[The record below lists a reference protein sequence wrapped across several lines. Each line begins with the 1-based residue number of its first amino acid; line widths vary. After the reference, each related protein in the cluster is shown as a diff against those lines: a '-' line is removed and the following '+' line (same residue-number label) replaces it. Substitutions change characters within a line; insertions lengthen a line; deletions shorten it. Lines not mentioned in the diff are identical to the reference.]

1 MTALQDFSFKHRIK
15 VRWVEVDPQQVVF
28 NGHYL
33 TYFDT
38 AMSEYWRAVGQPYPE
53 GFNFFGGEVFIRR
66 NTIEYHAPGK
76 LDDWLDIGIRCDRVG
91 NSSITMAWSVWTQGR
106 LLVTG
111 ESVYVFTTLNTAK
124 PVAVPPGLRQ
134 QAVGARHAPSRVVH
148 RRSSRTRLAEADG
161 NRTRQT
167 ELLGLTG
174 FEDRGAHQEPS
185 RLRREP
191 YTVVRT
197 APDAGSGSTLN
208 PMQSIREATRLTGY
222 AHGGGCELAAAC
234 DLRVVERQA
243 PRDLGLRGAR
253 GVARGILRDRGERYR
268 AGKQHGGQSA
278 HVILPCFQAACAVPP
293 GLASIAA

>member
-66 NTIEYHAPGK
+66 NTIEYHAPAK
-76 LDDWLDIGIRCDRVG
+76 LDDWLDIGIRCDRIG
-91 NSSITMAWSVWTQGR
+91 NSSITMAWAVWTQGR

-134 QAVGARHAPSRVVH
+134 Q
-148 RRSSRTRLAEADG
+148 
-161 NRTRQT
+161 
-167 ELLGLTG
+167 
-174 FEDRGAHQEPS
+174 
-185 RLRREP
+185 
-191 YTVVRT
+191 
-197 APDAGSGSTLN
+197 
-208 PMQSIREATRLTGY
+208 I
-222 AHGGGCELAAAC
+222 
-234 DLRVVERQA
+234 ERQA
-243 PRDLGLRGAR
+243 LGQDVFEIIQGDWASLQTDAASVRRAVFVKEQGIDESEEWDDDDAR
-253 GVARGILRDRGERYR
+253 S
-268 AGKQHGGQSA
+268 H
-278 HVILPCFQAACAVPP
+278 HVILRSKAGLVIGTGRLIPPAGDAEPGSQIGKIGRMAVIKSCRSIGLGQRVLTALLDEARRRQMTHIRISAQVAAQALYDRAGFVAEGAVYDEVGIPHQAMAKT
-293 GLASIAA
+293 L

>member
-134 QAVGARHAPSRVVH
+134 QI
-148 RRSSRTRLAEADG
+148 
-161 NRTRQT
+161 
-167 ELLGLTG
+167 EL
-174 FEDRGAHQEPS
+174 Q
-185 RLRREP
+185 
-191 YTVVRT
+191 
-197 APDAGSGSTLN
+197 
-208 PMQSIREATRLTGY
+208 
-222 AHGGGCELAAAC
+222 
-234 DLRVVERQA
+234 
-243 PRDLGLRGAR
+243 AR
-253 GVARGILRDRGERYR
+253 GQDVFEIIQGDWADLQTDAATVRRAVFVKEQGIDESEEWDDDDARSHHVVLRSKAGLVIGTGRLIPPVGDATPSSEQIGKIGRMAVLKSCRSTGVGQRLLTALLDEAKRRQMTHIRISAQVAAKALYER
-268 AGKQHGGQSA
+268 AGFVDEGDVYDEVSIPH
-278 HVILPCFQAACAVPP
+278 QAMVKR
-293 GLASIAA
+293 L

>member
-134 QAVGARHAPSRVVH
+134 QI
-148 RRSSRTRLAEADG
+148 
-161 NRTRQT
+161 
-167 ELLGLTG
+167 EL
-174 FEDRGAHQEPS
+174 Q
-185 RLRREP
+185 
-191 YTVVRT
+191 
-197 APDAGSGSTLN
+197 
-208 PMQSIREATRLTGY
+208 
-222 AHGGGCELAAAC
+222 
-234 DLRVVERQA
+234 
-243 PRDLGLRGAR
+243 AR
-253 GVARGILRDRGERYR
+253 GQDVFEIIQGDWADLQTDAATVRRTVFVKEQGIDESEEWDDDDARSHHVVLRSKAGLVIGTGRLIPPAGEVAPNTDQIGKIGRMAVIKSCRSNGLGQRLLTALLDEAKRRQMTHIRISAQVAAKALYER
-268 AGKQHGGQSA
+268 AGFVAEGDVYDEVGIPH
-278 HVILPCFQAACAVPP
+278 QAMLKP
-293 GLASIAA
+293 L

>member
-134 QAVGARHAPSRVVH
+134 QI
-148 RRSSRTRLAEADG
+148 
-161 NRTRQT
+161 
-167 ELLGLTG
+167 EL
-174 FEDRGAHQEPS
+174 Q
-185 RLRREP
+185 
-191 YTVVRT
+191 
-197 APDAGSGSTLN
+197 
-208 PMQSIREATRLTGY
+208 
-222 AHGGGCELAAAC
+222 
-234 DLRVVERQA
+234 
-243 PRDLGLRGAR
+243 AR
-253 GVARGILRDRGERYR
+253 GQDVFEIIQGDWADLQTDAATVRRAVFVKEQGIDESEEWDDDDARS
-268 AGKQHGGQSA
+268 H
-278 HVILPCFQAACAVPP
+278 HVILRSKAGLVIGTGRLIPPAGEAAPNSDHIGKIGRMAVIKSCRSTGVGQRLLTALLDEAKGRQMTHIRISAQVAAKALYERAGFVAEGDVYDEVGIPHQAMVKR
-293 GLASIAA
+293 L

>member
-134 QAVGARHAPSRVVH
+134 QI
-148 RRSSRTRLAEADG
+148 
-161 NRTRQT
+161 
-167 ELLGLTG
+167 EL
-174 FEDRGAHQEPS
+174 Q
-185 RLRREP
+185 
-191 YTVVRT
+191 
-197 APDAGSGSTLN
+197 
-208 PMQSIREATRLTGY
+208 
-222 AHGGGCELAAAC
+222 
-234 DLRVVERQA
+234 
-243 PRDLGLRGAR
+243 AR
-253 GVARGILRDRGERYR
+253 GQDVFEIIQGDWADLQTDAATVRRAVFVKEQGIDESEEWDDDDARSHHVVLRSKAGLVIGTGRLIPPAGEAAPNSDHIGKIGRMAVIKSCRSTGVGKRLLTALLDEAKRRQMTHIRISAQVAAKALYER
-268 AGKQHGGQSA
+268 AGFVDEGDVYDEVGIPH
-278 HVILPCFQAACAVPP
+278 QAMVKR
-293 GLASIAA
+293 L

>member
-134 QAVGARHAPSRVVH
+134 QI
-148 RRSSRTRLAEADG
+148 
-161 NRTRQT
+161 
-167 ELLGLTG
+167 EL
-174 FEDRGAHQEPS
+174 Q
-185 RLRREP
+185 
-191 YTVVRT
+191 
-197 APDAGSGSTLN
+197 
-208 PMQSIREATRLTGY
+208 
-222 AHGGGCELAAAC
+222 
-234 DLRVVERQA
+234 
-243 PRDLGLRGAR
+243 AR
-253 GVARGILRDRGERYR
+253 GQDVFEISQGDWADLQTDAATVRRAVFVKEQGIDESEEWDDDDARAHHVVLRSKAGLVIGTGRLIPPAADAASGHEQVGKIGRMAVIKSCRSIGVGQRLLSALLDEARRRQMTHIRISAQVAAQSLYER
-268 AGKQHGGQSA
+268 AGFVAKGEVYDEVGIPHQAMVKQ
-278 HVILPCFQAACAVPP
+278 L
-293 GLASIAA
+293 

>member
-134 QAVGARHAPSRVVH
+134 QI
-148 RRSSRTRLAEADG
+148 
-161 NRTRQT
+161 
-167 ELLGLTG
+167 EL
-174 FEDRGAHQEPS
+174 Q
-185 RLRREP
+185 
-191 YTVVRT
+191 
-197 APDAGSGSTLN
+197 
-208 PMQSIREATRLTGY
+208 
-222 AHGGGCELAAAC
+222 
-234 DLRVVERQA
+234 
-243 PRDLGLRGAR
+243 AR
-253 GVARGILRDRGERYR
+253 GKDVFEIIQGDWADLQTDAATVRRAVFVKEQGIDESEEWDDDDARS
-268 AGKQHGGQSA
+268 H
-278 HVILPCFQAACAVPP
+278 HVILRSKAGLVIGTGRLIPPAGEAAPNSDHIGKIGRMAVIKSCRSTGVGQRLLTALLDEAKGRQMTHIRISAQVAAKALYERAGFVAEGDVYDEVGIPHQAMVKR
-293 GLASIAA
+293 L

>member
-134 QAVGARHAPSRVVH
+134 QI
-148 RRSSRTRLAEADG
+148 
-161 NRTRQT
+161 
-167 ELLGLTG
+167 EL
-174 FEDRGAHQEPS
+174 Q
-185 RLRREP
+185 
-191 YTVVRT
+191 
-197 APDAGSGSTLN
+197 
-208 PMQSIREATRLTGY
+208 
-222 AHGGGCELAAAC
+222 
-234 DLRVVERQA
+234 
-243 PRDLGLRGAR
+243 AR
-253 GVARGILRDRGERYR
+253 GQDVFEIIQGDWADLQTDAASVRRAVFVKEQGIDESEEWDDDDARS
-268 AGKQHGGQSA
+268 H
-278 HVILPCFQAACAVPP
+278 HVILRSKAGLVIGTGRLIPPAGEAAPNSDQIGKIGRMAVIKSCRSTGVGQRLLTALLDEAKRRQMPHIRISAQVAAKALYERAGFVAEGDVYDEVGIPHQAMVKR
-293 GLASIAA
+293 L

>member
-66 NTIEYHAPGK
+66 NMIEYHAPGK

-134 QAVGARHAPSRVVH
+134 QI
-148 RRSSRTRLAEADG
+148 
-161 NRTRQT
+161 
-167 ELLGLTG
+167 EL
-174 FEDRGAHQEPS
+174 Q
-185 RLRREP
+185 
-191 YTVVRT
+191 
-197 APDAGSGSTLN
+197 
-208 PMQSIREATRLTGY
+208 
-222 AHGGGCELAAAC
+222 
-234 DLRVVERQA
+234 
-243 PRDLGLRGAR
+243 AR
-253 GVARGILRDRGERYR
+253 GQDVFEIIQGDWADLQTDAATVRRTVFVKEQGIDESEEWDDDDARSHHVVLRSKAGLVIGTGRLILPAGEVAPNTDQIGKIGRMAVIKSCRSTGVGQRLLTALLDEAKHRQMTHIRISAQVAAKALYER
-268 AGKQHGGQSA
+268 AGFVAEGDVYDEVGIPH
-278 HVILPCFQAACAVPP
+278 QAM
-293 GLASIAA
+293 LKRL

>member
-134 QAVGARHAPSRVVH
+134 QIELQARGQDVFEIIQGDWADLQTDAVTVRRAVFVKEQGIDESEEWDDDDARSHHVVLRSKAGLVIGTGRLIPPAGEAAPNSDQIGKIGRMAVIKSCRSTGVGQRLLTALLDEAK
-148 RRSSRTRLAEADG
+148 RRQMT
-161 NRTRQT
+161 
-167 ELLGLTG
+167 
-174 FEDRGAHQEPS
+174 H
-185 RLRREP
+185 
-191 YTVVRT
+191 
-197 APDAGSGSTLN
+197 
-208 PMQSIREATRLTGY
+208 IRISAQ
-222 AHGGGCELAAAC
+222 LAAKA
-234 DLRVVERQA
+234 LYE
-243 PRDLGLRGAR
+243 
-253 GVARGILRDRGERYR
+253 R
-268 AGKQHGGQSA
+268 AGFVAEGDVYDEVGIPH
-278 HVILPCFQAACAVPP
+278 QAMVKR
-293 GLASIAA
+293 L

>member
-134 QAVGARHAPSRVVH
+134 QI
-148 RRSSRTRLAEADG
+148 
-161 NRTRQT
+161 
-167 ELLGLTG
+167 EL
-174 FEDRGAHQEPS
+174 Q
-185 RLRREP
+185 
-191 YTVVRT
+191 
-197 APDAGSGSTLN
+197 
-208 PMQSIREATRLTGY
+208 
-222 AHGGGCELAAAC
+222 
-234 DLRVVERQA
+234 
-243 PRDLGLRGAR
+243 AR
-253 GVARGILRDRGERYR
+253 GQDVFEISQGDWADLQTDAATVRRTVFVKEQGIDESEEWDDDDARSHHVVLRSKAGLVIGTGRLIPPAGEVAPNTDQIGKIGRMAVIKSCRSNGLGQRLLTALLDEAKRRQMTHIRISAQVAAKALYER
-268 AGKQHGGQSA
+268 AGFVAEGDVYDEVGIPH
-278 HVILPCFQAACAVPP
+278 QAMLKP
-293 GLASIAA
+293 L

>member
-134 QAVGARHAPSRVVH
+134 QIELQARGQDVFEIIQGDWADLQTDAATVRRAVFVKEQGIDESEEWDADDARSYHVVLRSKAGLVIGTGRLIPPAGEAAPNSDQIGKIGRMAVIKSCRSTGVGQRLLTALLDEAK
-148 RRSSRTRLAEADG
+148 RRQMTHIRISAQVAAKALYER
-161 NRTRQT
+161 
-167 ELLGLTG
+167 TG
-174 FEDRGAHQEPS
+174 FVAEGDVYDEVGIPHQAMVK
-185 RLRREP
+185 RL
-191 YTVVRT
+191 
-197 APDAGSGSTLN
+197 
-208 PMQSIREATRLTGY
+208 
-222 AHGGGCELAAAC
+222 
-234 DLRVVERQA
+234 
-243 PRDLGLRGAR
+243 
-253 GVARGILRDRGERYR
+253 
-268 AGKQHGGQSA
+268 
-278 HVILPCFQAACAVPP
+278 
-293 GLASIAA
+293 

>member
-134 QAVGARHAPSRVVH
+134 QI
-148 RRSSRTRLAEADG
+148 
-161 NRTRQT
+161 
-167 ELLGLTG
+167 EL
-174 FEDRGAHQEPS
+174 Q
-185 RLRREP
+185 
-191 YTVVRT
+191 
-197 APDAGSGSTLN
+197 
-208 PMQSIREATRLTGY
+208 
-222 AHGGGCELAAAC
+222 
-234 DLRVVERQA
+234 
-243 PRDLGLRGAR
+243 AR
-253 GVARGILRDRGERYR
+253 GQDVFEIIQGDWADLQTDAATVRRTVFVKEQGIDESEEWDDDDARSHHVVLRSKAGLVIGTGRLILPAGEVAPNTDQIGKIGRMAVIKSCRSIGVGQRLLTALLDEAKHRQMTHIRISAQVAAKALYER
-268 AGKQHGGQSA
+268 AGFVAEGDVYDEVGIPH
-278 HVILPCFQAACAVPP
+278 QAMLKP
-293 GLASIAA
+293 L

>member
-76 LDDWLDIGIRCDRVG
+76 LDDWLDIGIRCDRIG

-134 QAVGARHAPSRVVH
+134 QI
-148 RRSSRTRLAEADG
+148 
-161 NRTRQT
+161 
-167 ELLGLTG
+167 EL
-174 FEDRGAHQEPS
+174 Q
-185 RLRREP
+185 
-191 YTVVRT
+191 
-197 APDAGSGSTLN
+197 
-208 PMQSIREATRLTGY
+208 
-222 AHGGGCELAAAC
+222 
-234 DLRVVERQA
+234 
-243 PRDLGLRGAR
+243 AR
-253 GVARGILRDRGERYR
+253 GQDVFEIIQGDWADLQTDAASVRRAVFVKEQGIDESEEWDDDDARS
-268 AGKQHGGQSA
+268 H
-278 HVILPCFQAACAVPP
+278 HVILRSKAGLVIGTGRLIPPAGEAAPNSDHIGKIGRMAVIKSCRSTGVGKRLLTALLDEAKRRQMTHIRISAQVAAKALYERAGFVAEGDVYDEVGIPHQAMVKR
-293 GLASIAA
+293 L